1 MVSFLLAQEQQQL
14 PTQGAQRKIG
24 HREQGTGNREEQ
36 SKTRPRIHG
45 TPGQVNANKRE
56 LQTKEKQDGT
66 VPSVS
71 AAALECRPPTFGSL
85 ASYRLRRRKMAN
97 PNKPEQP
104 KGVQS
109 SQGGGQNYR
118 FRCADAGYTDCRWET
133 RGSSREEVMRN
144 AEQHG
149 REKHHMTN
157 MDENTRNKVM
167 SNIKAA

>member
-1 MVSFLLAQEQQQL
+1 MVSFLLAQGTATASHAGGAEEDRS
-14 PTQGAQRKIG
+14 QGTG
-24 HREQGTGNREEQ
+24 DREQGRAEQNKAANPRHAGTG
-36 SKTRPRIHG
+36 
-45 TPGQVNANKRE
+45 KRE

-66 VPSVS
+66 VPPVS

-118 FRCADAGYTDCRWET
+118 FRCADAGYTDCPWET